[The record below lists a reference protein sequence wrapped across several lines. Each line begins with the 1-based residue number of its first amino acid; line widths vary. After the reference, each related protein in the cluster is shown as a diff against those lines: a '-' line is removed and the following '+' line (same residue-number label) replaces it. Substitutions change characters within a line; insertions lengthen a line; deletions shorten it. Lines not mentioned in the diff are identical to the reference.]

1 MTAKRLNIG
10 LIGSGFMGQAH
21 ADAYRR
27 AGVLYRDLPAKPHL
41 FMLAE
46 ANDTLAQ
53 SAASR
58 LGFEKATGDWR
69 KLVAD
74 PNVDVVDIT
83 SPNLMHAEMALAAI
97 AAGKHVYCEKPLA
110 VTLAEAE
117 AMTAAAKKAGV
128 KTMVAFNNIKT
139 PAAMLAKQIIA
150 RGEIGTPMR
159 FRGWFDQGF
168 YNDPDLPFSWRLTR
182 KEAGSGALGDLG
194 SHVIAVAQYLM
205 GDAESVVAAEQT
217 FFPTRPVPQGGSG
230 YAAKAGADAPRA
242 TVENEDQIQ
251 TLVRFKSGAGG
262 FIEASRVAAGKVF
275 GVYWEVS
282 GTKGTIIMDGERF
295 NELKI
300 ARFDDPKPDRG
311 FKTLY
316 AGSQAPQYSAFF
328 GFDFAGGGLGYFDV
342 KVIEVRDLVDGVCS
356 AGDCYPNFE
365 FGLENQRI
373 IDAIERSL
381 EAKGWVPVARS

>member
-27 AGVLYRDLPAKPHL
+27 AGVLYRDLPAKPRL
-41 FMLAE
+41 FMLADASDE
-46 ANDTLAQ
+46 LAQ

-58 LGFEKATGDWR
+58 FGFEKSTGDWR

-83 SPNLMHAEMALAAI
+83 SPNLMHSEMALAAI
-97 AAGKHVYCEKPLA
+97 ATGKHVYCEKPLA

-117 AMTAAAKKAGV
+117 AMAAAAKKAGV

-150 RGEIGTPMR
+150 RGEIGAPMR

-194 SHVIAVAQYLM
+194 SHVISVAQFLM
-205 GDAESVVAAEQT
+205 GEAESVVAAEQT

-242 TVENEDQIQ
+242 VVENEDQF
-251 TLVRFKSGAGG
+251 RPSC
-262 FIEASRVAAGKVF
+262 ASRAGQAVQSKPRA
-275 GVYWEVS
+275 S
-282 GTKGTIIMDGERF
+282 PP
-295 NELKI
+295 
-300 ARFDDPKPDRG
+300 AR
-311 FKTLY
+311 
-316 AGSQAPQYSAFF
+316 
-328 GFDFAGGGLGYFDV
+328 
-342 KVIEVRDLVDGVCS
+342 CS
-356 AGDCYPNFE
+356 ASAG
-365 FGLENQRI
+365 
-373 IDAIERSL
+373 RSR
-381 EAKGWVPVARS
+381 EPRARSSWTASASTN